1 MRILSTKAYRAM
13 RDEINDLTA
22 KLNVSKLEYEKL
34 NDEYLRLSGDCDFLK
49 MENERLMKEL
59 A

>member
-34 NDEYLRLSGDCDFLK
+34 NDKYLRLSGDCDFLK
-49 MENERLMKEL
+49 MENERLAKEL

>member
-1 MRILSTKAYRAM
+1 MRILSTKAYKAM
-13 RDEINDLTA
+13 RDEINDLTV